1 MPQTILVVED
11 EQTNREVA
19 EVILR
24 NQGFAILTAANGQ
37 EAIAIAREAL
47 PDLIIM
53 DILMPILDG
62 LSATRELK
70 ADATTAHIPVLVVTA
85 KASNSDR
92 DAAEAAGSNGF
103 LTKPYRNKTLVE
115 AVRQFLPVTS
125 PPAS

>member
-1 MPQTILVVED
+1 MAHRILVVED

-24 NQGFAILTAANGQ
+24 NQGFEILTAANGQ
-37 EAIAIAREAL
+37 EALEIARAER

-62 LSATRELK
+62 LSATRQLK
-70 ADATTAHIPVLVVTA
+70 ADAATSSIPILVVTA
-85 KASNSDR
+85 KASHSDR
-92 DAAEAAGSNGF
+92 DAADAAGSDGF

-115 AVRQFLPVTS
+115 AVRRFLPLAT
-125 PPAS
+125 P